1 MGKVLKLP
9 PRPKND
15 VVRILEE
22 LLVLAHKTDIQ
33 GIEFIVEFVGG
44 ATHIGA
50 AGRYRNDPLA
60 GLRAAQML
68 ERRLRWESSM
78 KA

>member
-15 VVRILEE
+15 VVQILEE

-44 ATHIGA
+44 ATHVGA
-50 AGRYRNDPLA
+50 AGRYVNDPQA